1 MIKISILIFVATL
14 ILIGENLQLKKI
26 NIELEKIE
34 QSLNLNNI
42 FYKSYLNFK
51 IYQDIKQQIS
61 FINNQLQNG
70 NQTKSILVNKE
81 ILEQEYE
88 LLKNTKSPFNKLLHN
103 FKINNI
109 EVIKNPFQIIVALSH
124 QQQNLQYLEEY
135 KKNLN
140 SIKDILDKFKYKLS
154 LLEELN
160 KIKGNQ
166 EKQIEELKKDILF
179 FTQNYEA
186 VKLTYKIYQQRIDE
200 VNLDIDK
207 KVQEHLQII
216 LNIIEI
222 FSFVIAIA
230 FLLKFL
236 IGKYINDN
244 QKIYVANK
252 SINILTMTIVFLVGI
267 FSYIDNIDNLI
278 TILGFVSAGL
288 AIAMKDGFMSIFAWF
303 VIIFGGA
310 IKSGDRIKVTMNGAE
325 YVGDIL
331 DISLL
336 RITLQEDITL
346 TTFNV
351 NRRAGRVI
359 FVPNNYIFTN
369 LIVNYS
375 HYTLRTV
382 WDGIDIVIT
391 FDSNY
396 KKAIHI
402 MKEIAKNYASG
413 YTDMTR
419 KQLNKLRDRYNLRNA
434 NVEPRMLSFIDTYG
448 IKLSVWYLTNAYG
461 TLTLRSNIS
470 IKIIEAFNNEDDIQI
485 AYPTQTIQIPN
496 LKQNDKTIN

>member
-1 MIKISILIFVATL
+1 M
-14 ILIGENLQLKKI
+14 
-26 NIELEKIE
+26 
-34 QSLNLNNI
+34 
-42 FYKSYLNFK
+42 
-51 IYQDIKQQIS
+51 
-61 FINNQLQNG
+61 
-70 NQTKSILVNKE
+70 
-81 ILEQEYE
+81 
-88 LLKNTKSPFNKLLHN
+88 
-103 FKINNI
+103 
-109 EVIKNPFQIIVALSH
+109 
-124 QQQNLQYLEEY
+124 
-135 KKNLN
+135 
-140 SIKDILDKFKYKLS
+140 
-154 LLEELN
+154 
-160 KIKGNQ
+160 
-166 EKQIEELKKDILF
+166 
-179 FTQNYEA
+179 
-186 VKLTYKIYQQRIDE
+186 
-200 VNLDIDK
+200 
-207 KVQEHLQII
+207 
-216 LNIIEI
+216 
-222 FSFVIAIA
+222 
-230 FLLKFL
+230 LKFL

-252 SINILTMTIVFLVGI
+252 SINILTMTIVALVGI

-419 KQLNKLRDRYNLRNA
+419 KQLNKLRDRYNLRNT

-485 AYPTQTIQIPN
+485 AYPTQTIN
-496 LKQNDKTIN
+496 VANHKKNDVL

>member
-1 MIKISILIFVATL
+1 MKKILILIFIKL
-14 ILIGENLQLKKI
+14 ILIGNDLQVNEIKTK
-26 NIELEKIE
+26 LEQIE
-34 QSLNLNNI
+34 QSLNSNNI

-51 IYQDIKQQIS
+51 IYQDIKQQIT
-61 FINNQLQNG
+61 FIDNQIQNG
-70 NQTKSILVNKE
+70 NQTKE
-81 ILEQEYE
+81 ILLDRKILKQEYE
-88 LLKNTKSPFNKLLHN
+88 LLKDTKSPFDKLLNN
-103 FKINNI
+103 FKINDI
-109 EVIKNPFQIIVALSH
+109 EIIKNPFQIILAISY
-124 QQQNLQYLEEY
+124 QQQNLQYLKDY
-135 KKNLN
+135 KNKLN
-140 SIKDILDKFKYKLS
+140 SIQNILNQLNEKLA
-154 LLEELN
+154 LLKKLN
-160 KIKGNQ
+160 KITNN
-166 EKQIEELKKDILF
+166 EKQHIEELKKDIVF
-179 FTQNYEA
+179 FKRNHEA
-186 VKLTYKIYQQRIDE
+186 VKLTYKIYKQRIDE

-207 KVQEHLQII
+207 KVYNHLQVI
-216 LNIIEI
+216 LNIFKI
-222 FSFVIAIA
+222 FSFVIIIA

-252 SINILTMTIVFLVGI
+252 SINILTMTIVALVGI

-419 KQLNKLRDRYNLRNA
+419 KQLNKLRDRYNLRNT

-485 AYPTQTIQIPN
+485 AYPTQTIN
-496 LKQNDKTIN
+496 VANHKKNDVL